1 MPLIL
6 VAIAPIAL
14 AALVGLVI
22 AFGGPGEPPPMAS
35 INNPYKNVDHAGMPA
50 ASRFTARD
58 GTELTY
64 RTYVSNVGTNANKN
78 GSTNGNA
85 NVSTSGSVVLVHGSS
100 ARGSS
105 MHVLAKAFAAA
116 GTTAY
121 ALDVRGHGDSGTK
134 GLIAYVGQLEDDLED
149 FSRAVEPAQPAT
161 LAGFSS
167 GGGFALRF
175 AGSDRQKLFSNYL
188 LLSPFIGQ
196 TAPTYRP
203 NSGGWVSVGLPRFFA
218 IGLLN
223 AAGVHAF
230 NEMPV
235 VRFALN
241 EKAKALLTPHY
252 SYALALNFRPQRDY
266 QANIRA
272 AGQPMRLIAG
282 QADEAFFTDRFA
294 EVFKAEGKE
303 VPVTL
308 LPGIGHIPLTLE
320 PAAVQAAI
328 AAVRSMNEPRR

>member
-1 MPLIL
+1 MKPLIL
-6 VAIAPIAL
+6 VGIAPIAL
-14 AALVGLVI
+14 AALVGLVM

-35 INNPYKNVDHAGMPA
+35 INDPFKNVDHAGMPA
-50 ASRFTARD
+50 ASQFKARD

-64 RTYVSNVGTNANKN
+64 RIYAPNVDTKGDPNGNPN
-78 GSTNGNA
+78 GS
-85 NVSTSGSVVLVHGSS
+85 VILVHGSS

-121 ALDVRGHGDSGTK
+121 ALDVRGHGDSGSK
-134 GLIAYVGQLEDDLED
+134 GFIAYVGQLEDDLED
-149 FSRAVEPAQPAT
+149 FSRAIKPAQPAT

-203 NSGGWVSVGLPRFFA
+203 NSGGWVSVGLPRFVA

-223 AAGVHAF
+223 AVGVHVF

-241 EKAKALLTPHY
+241 DKAKAVLTAHY

-272 AGQPMRLIAG
+272 AGQPMRLVAG

-294 EVFKAEGKE
+294 EVFKTEGKD

-308 LPGIGHIPLTLE
+308 LPGIGHIALTLE